1 MSIKLPNKQS
11 DIITNFF
18 PYINKEYLNDYLNQ
32 FYTKI
37 FGSKPNDMINLSSD
51 DKLNKYLEYF
61 NFDIK
66 KVYSDKEFI
75 AINYL
80 RILSETNIEDAKLR
94 YIIYYVACFNAQQ
107 PNYTVFNF
115 NNNFYITI
123 SSQRPSG
130 NMSLKKDNI
139 NLTTLQLPE
148 HFQYYLE
155 RCDHY
160 MKLKEDYLDRV
171 NSQVSTK
178 ADTPSVN
185 INTRSKLLYL
195 IDKYPLIAK
204 LDMSF
209 IFDPIINNTFSNL
222 MNELKTDNNS
232 NNIITLL
239 FCEYVVTQYIKNNK
253 NKHINYIYTSTLQ
266 TTGVTTTGVTT
277 SGLTTSGV
285 TTLNMQLKYL
295 GDLIRTWVNTIILPT
310 YYTTNLLFNTMYA
323 LPNKDTVINNNIID
337 IYLRSN
343 LNFIKKDIIDILK
356 KTYNESFIYN
366 LYAILYHRSSGL
378 YLKKQLDNKITAS
391 EDEYNFV
398 TKNILTDNSKKWG
411 SNLYNLNNNIEP
423 GGMNSGENI
432 SRYDPVNNLDP
443 YYFYLKTSGRN
454 YNQRENYYIEIINK
468 IVECNQVFNEINNT
482 DLSQN
487 YKRAYSMDLLKIYL
501 STINLLLLS
510 LINILYINNIKIN
523 TDIYSKISTL
533 NMYFKLSYDDFYILY
548 REFDKLSVTK
558 EQYDRMHTLL
568 FEIANFNIQDIV
580 MFRTHG
586 LDFIYKDYNYF
597 PIEAEYRG
605 AFEDNPRSYLGN
617 ITDGLTRYVCQMSWS
632 KPESNDKYKG
642 AAAILGC
649 IGVLPYILFPYK
661 RRYPSKYERETSL
674 IS

>member
-1 MSIKLPNKQS
+1 MSKKLPNKQS
-11 DIITNFF
+11 DYITNFF

-37 FGSKPNDMINLSSD
+37 FGSEPNDMINLSSD

-80 RILSETNIEDAKLR
+80 RILSDTNIEDAKLR

-130 NMSLKKDNI
+130 NMSLKKNNI
-139 NLTTLQLPE
+139 DLTTLQLPE

-160 MKLKEDYLDRV
+160 MQLKEDYLDRV
-171 NSQVSTK
+171 NSQVSTR

-209 IFDPIINNTFSNL
+209 IFDPIINNIFSNL

-266 TTGVTTTGVTT
+266 TTGVTTTGVA
-277 SGLTTSGV
+277 TSGV

-310 YYTTNLLFNTMYA
+310 YYTTKLLFDTMSA

-378 YLKKQLDNKITAS
+378 YLKKQLDNKS
-391 EDEYNFV
+391 ENEYNFI
-398 TKNILTDNSKKWG
+398 TKNILTDNSKKG
-411 SNLYNLNNNIEP
+411 NLYNLNNNIIP
-423 GGMNSGENI
+423 GDMNSGENI
-432 SRYDPVNNLDP
+432 FRYIPVNNLDP
-443 YYFYLKTSGRN
+443 YYFYLKTSGQS
-454 YNQRENYYIEIINK
+454 YNQRESYYIEIINK
-468 IVECNQVFNEINNT
+468 IVECNQVFNGINNT
-482 DLSQN
+482 DLSQI
-487 YKRAYSMDLLKIYL
+487 YKRMYSMDLLKIYL

-510 LINILYINNIKIN
+510 LINILYINNIKTN

-548 REFDKLSVTK
+548 REFDKLSVAK
-558 EQYDRMHTLL
+558 EKYDRTHNWL
-568 FEIANFNIQDIV
+568 FDIANFNIQDIV
-580 MFRTHG
+580 MFRSHG
-586 LDFIYKDYNYF
+586 VNFIYKDYNYF
-597 PIEAEYRG
+597 PDESEYRG
-605 AFEDNPRSYLGN
+605 AFEDNSRSYLGN
-617 ITDGLTRYVCQMSWS
+617 ITDGLTRYVCQMSWT
-632 KPESNDKYKG
+632 KPESLDRFRG

-649 IGVLPYILFPYK
+649 AGILDKKLFPYK
-661 RRYPSKYERETSL
+661 RRYPSKYERDTSL

>member
-277 SGLTTSGV
+277 SGVTTSGV

-580 MFRTHG
+580 RFRTHG

-642 AAAILGC
+642 AAAVQGC
-649 IGVLPYILFPYK
+649 IGVLPDSLFPYK